1 MRTRTSEGN
10 SNSGDNEWSREEQ
23 PRTRLCECV
32 SVCTCVAAAVA
43 DAGGDAAG
51 EAEEPLP
58 GSVLP
63 AQPLT
68 FTNSEPR

>member
-1 MRTRTSEGN
+1 M
-10 SNSGDNEWSREEQ
+10 
-23 PRTRLCECV
+23 
-32 SVCTCVAAAVA
+32 AAAVA
-43 DAGGDAAG
+43 DAGDAAG

-63 AQPLT
+63 AQSLT

>member
-1 MRTRTSEGN
+1 MKGPEKSSPGAV
-10 SNSGDNEWSREEQ
+10 
-23 PRTRLCECV
+23 CV

-43 DAGGDAAG
+43 DAGDAGGVGGDAAG
-51 EAEEPLP
+51 EAEEPQP

-68 FTNSEPR
+68 FTNSESR

>member
-1 MRTRTSEGN
+1 MKETGIAETMKGPEKS
-10 SNSGDNEWSREEQ
+10 S
-23 PRTRLCECV
+23 PRAVCV

-43 DAGGDAAG
+43 DAGDVGGDAAG
-51 EAEEPLP
+51 EAEEPQP